1 MQLLLL
7 DIMLFTLV
15 TIASAHFNF
24 EVSQEDPRYEGRK
37 GKVITRYFWGNERME
52 NTLQSRAIANHCAAL
67 FGSCGRYMR
76 CCGNYELTIP
86 GSPVVQIPPWM
97 HYTIKCSA
105 ATERVMPDGLPQI
118 RYTKISYMLHGWFDG
133 IKDARY
139 YAFKS
144 SFDRYCLPYGRLSL
158 LRGPGHN

>member
-24 EVSQEDPRYEGRK
+24 EVARDSRFPGRE
-37 GKVITRYFWGNERME
+37 GKVFTRFFWGNERME
-52 NTLQSRAIANHCAAL
+52 YTYQSRAIANNCAAL
-67 FGSCGRYMR
+67 FGRCEGIR
-76 CCGNYELTIP
+76 CCGNYELSIP
-86 GSPVVQIPPWM
+86 GSPAPQIPPWM

-105 ATERVMPDGLPQI
+105 ALETVMPDGLPQI
-118 RYTKISYMLHGWFDG
+118 QYSKFSYVYGLIHKYAG

-139 YAFKS
+139 YAKKS
-144 SFDRYCLPYGRLSL
+144 TYDRYCLPYGRLSL